1 MALLAPTRVP
11 KQVHGSKVTFA
22 MAKRK
27 LKKNN
32 TGHSYSVASVKPK
45 SQKEMAQTEKSATF
59 ALAAVAL
66 VVAVC
71 VAPLAAEISS
81 CKYPELK
88 ESKSRRLLLPG

>member
-11 KQVHGSKVTFA
+11 KQVRGSKVTFA

-32 TGHSYSVASVKPK
+32 TCHSYSVASVKPK